1 GCNYLVKNNKA
12 ALICTADDLLA
23 FMNWQEKEKPAS
35 KKQRELFIELTADE
49 KNIVALLQKQ
59 ESLQIDELYFKSG
72 MSSSALAA
80 ALLSLEMQ
88 SVVIALP
95 GKIYKLC

>member
-1 GCNYLVKNNKA
+1 MAG
-12 ALICTADDLLA
+12 DLLA
-23 FMNWQEKEKPAS
+23 LMNWQEKEKPAS
-35 KKQRELFIELTADE
+35 RKQRELFIELTADE
-49 KNIVALLQKQ
+49 KSVVALLQKQ